1 MNQKVNNNTCIL
13 YFFIC
18 FCLYNHCFSQTLNSL
33 IYPFKT
39 DTIFYSKEKE
49 EQFYNKIKDCDS
61 ILNAVN
67 TEKKYE
73 SLNREEMKLLTSCDQ
88 EIFEYYDV
96 SSKQCNWYCA
106 GGPDTL
112 LASSKKKNS
121 RRHYFGVS
129 NIHDFMHNSIW
140 LTKYQKKVPWIT
152 FLFSYY
158 SPRVTT
164 IAITNGDVSTEKR
177 YKHYSRAKTIEI
189 SYNDTVI
196 GFIQL
201 LDLRSTQYFEIGV
214 LGNKKDLLQNDKEV
228 GTWELRLKVL
238 DVYQGKK
245 KNFLAMTDIFFDGL
259 DLIH

>member
-1 MNQKVNNNTCIL
+1 MNQKVNNNTCL
-13 YFFIC
+13 WCFFIY
-18 FCLYNHCFSQTLNSL
+18 FCLNNHCFSQTLNNF
-33 IYPFKT
+33 IFPFKT

-49 EQFYNKIKDCDS
+49 EQFYNKIKNCDS

-73 SLNREEMKLLTSCDQ
+73 SLSREDMKLLTSCDQ

-96 SSKQCNWYCA
+96 KSKQCNWYCA

-112 LASSKKKNS
+112 LASSTKKDSK
-121 RRHYFGVS
+121 RHSFEIS
-129 NIHDFMHNSIW
+129 NLHDFMHNSIW
-140 LTKYQKKVPWIT
+140 LTKYQKKVPWIK

-189 SYNDTVI
+189 SYNDSVI
-196 GFIQL
+196 GSIQL
-201 LDLRSTQYFEIGV
+201 LDLRSTQYFQIGV
-214 LGNKKDLLQNDKEV
+214 LGNKKELLTQAKEER
-228 GTWELRLKVL
+228 TWELRLKVM
-238 DVYQGKK
+238 DIYPGKK
-245 KNFLAMTDIFFDGL
+245 KNFLAMTDVFFDGL